1 MVLEWIFFI
10 FEHSYVYGARIAY
23 DIRNFVFYLTL
34 KWSWSKIFSFLNT
47 VMYVVLVLVMIL
59 EILFFI

>member
-1 MVLEWIFFI
+1 MVLEWIFSI

-23 DIRNFVFYLTL
+23 DIGNFVFYLTL